1 MEDQIKSKKS
11 ESKLYKFQNREYI
24 LELCKSLPIL
34 MIKTNHG
41 IGKYIF
47 KKVIYQNNNISLL
60 FRISDKNKSEK
71 YKKIQEIL
79 GKDLIITE
87 SQYLHAYRW
96 YAIA

>member
-1 MEDQIKSKKS
+1 MEDQIKSKNS
-11 ESKLYKFQNREYI
+11 ENKLYKFQNREYI
-24 LELCKSLPIL
+24 LKLCKSLPIL

-60 FRISDKNKSEK
+60 FRISDKNQSEK

>member
-1 MEDQIKSKKS
+1 
-11 ESKLYKFQNREYI
+11 
-24 LELCKSLPIL
+24 
-34 MIKTNHG
+34 MIKTNRG

-60 FRISDKNKSEK
+60 FRISDKNQSEK